1 MRFGSGKPLREEK
14 EAALINYR
22 QITDETYWIG
32 GSDRRISRFENIF
45 PLEDGVSYNSY
56 VIKDQKTALLD
67 TADISISDQFLENL
81 RGILGDSKLDYL
93 VINHMEPDHCSQIAT
108 VVAMYPEVTLVGNAK
123 TFTFLSQ
130 FFPEI
135 NDQTKVTVAEGDTL
149 DLGSHSLKFVMAP
162 MVHWPEAMFSYDTR
176 TGALFSADA
185 FGTFGAIDAGI
196 FADEYDFE
204 KRFLNEARR
213 YYANIVGKYG
223 MQVQAVL
230 KKAAAIDIKM
240 ICPLHGPIWREN
252 LAWFIDKYQKWSTY
266 TPEDDDIVVIY
277 GSLYGHTESAAQ
289 KAAAMI
295 REQSGKQ
302 VRLYDVSET
311 HTSVLIS
318 EVWRCA
324 KIVLF
329 CPTYNNGIYIPMANF
344 IEDLIALSA
353 QKRTFALAQNGS
365 WAPVSGKLMGE
376 KLAQLKDVTI
386 VEPVL
391 TIKSALHDT
400 DDDALQAFVDA
411 VIKA

>member
-1 MRFGSGKPLREEK
+1 M
-14 EAALINYR
+14 INYKS
-22 QITDETYWIG
+22 ITEDTYWIG
-32 GSDRRISRFENIF
+32 GSDRRLSRFENIF

-56 VIKDQKTALLD
+56 VIIDEKTALFD

-81 RGILGDSKLDYL
+81 KGVLGDKKLDYL
-93 VINHMEPDHCSQIAT
+93 VIDHMEPDHCSQIAT
-108 VVAMYPEVTLVGNAK
+108 VTAMYPEAVLVGNAK

-130 FFPEI
+130 FFPELDAKEKI
-135 NDQTKVTVAEGDTL
+135 TVAEGDTL
-149 DLGSHSLKFVMAP
+149 ELGKHKLSFVMAP
-162 MVHWPEAMFSYDTR
+162 MVHWPEAMFTFDTT
-176 TGALFSADA
+176 TGVLFSADA

-204 KRFLNEARR
+204 KRFLDEARR

-230 KKAAAIDIKM
+230 KKAAGLDIKM

-252 LAWFIDKYQKWSTY
+252 VAWFIDKYQKWSTY

-295 REQSGKQ
+295 RENSGKQ
-302 VRLYDVSET
+302 VRVYDVSQT

-318 EVWRCA
+318 EVWRCG

-329 CPTYNNGIYIPMANF
+329 CPTYNNGIYIPMENF
-344 IEDLIALSA
+344 LADCAALTV
-353 QKRTFALAQNGS
+353 QNRTFALAQNGT
-365 WAPVSGKLMGE
+365 WAPASGKLMTE
-376 KLAQLKDVTI
+376 KLQALKNVTI
-386 VEPVL
+386 VEPML
-391 TIKSALHDT
+391 TIKSALHEKDMPE
-400 DDDALQAFVDA
+400 LEAFVSA
-411 VIKA
+411 VVEA